1 MQNRRCGMKIIL
13 NETTLNM
20 LKELIPDTKNVFA
33 KLKAA
38 TDLMSNMKIEVNDN
52 LKDGEMKIVKEDNE

>member
-1 MQNRRCGMKIIL
+1 MKIIL

-38 TDLMSNMKIEVNDN
+38 TDLMNNMKIEVNDN

>member
-1 MQNRRCGMKIIL
+1 MKIIL

>member
-1 MQNRRCGMKIIL
+1 MKIMV
-13 NETTLNM
+13 NEETLKM
-20 LKELIPDTKNVFA
+20 MKDLIPDTKNVFA